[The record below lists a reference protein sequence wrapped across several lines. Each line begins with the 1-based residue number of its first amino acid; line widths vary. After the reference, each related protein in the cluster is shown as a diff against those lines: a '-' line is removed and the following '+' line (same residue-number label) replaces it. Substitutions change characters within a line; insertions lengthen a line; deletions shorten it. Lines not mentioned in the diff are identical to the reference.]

1 MLENLKRWAHELKA
15 QTLTLWFSRTHPDTP
30 LLAKFLA
37 LLVVAYAFSP
47 IDLIPDFI
55 PILGYLD
62 DLILVPAGI
71 YLTLCLLPD
80 NVIADSRKLAD
91 AWLLQNARAPRDYFV
106 AACVVLVWA
115 AAAYWGWLWLAR
127 VIGQA

>member
-1 MLENLKRWAHELKA
+1 MFIQNV
-15 QTLTLWFSRTHPDTP
+15 
-30 LLAKFLA
+30 AKDDRIPSADKKIILIILA
-37 LLVVAYAFSP
+37 LIISP